1 MFKNCSSL
9 KKLDISNFNT
19 NNTNN
24 MDGMFFECSSLN
36 DLKIPDLNN
45 MVTMREMFYHCSE
58 ILIMKIK
65 KNKNIKDEAFI
76 NGNYYID

>member
-1 MFKNCSSL
+1 
-9 KKLDISNFNT
+9 
-19 NNTNN
+19 
-24 MDGMFFECSSLN
+24 MFFGCSSLN

-65 KNKNIKDEAFI
+65 TQYKNIKEEAF
-76 NGNYYID
+76 Y